1 MTRKRAVI
9 ILILSALPL
18 AICFLA
24 PESEKRI
31 HYRNDAEL
39 NQQLWGPQ

>member
-1 MTRKRAVI
+1 MTCKRAII
-9 ILILSALPL
+9 ILLLSSLPL

-31 HYRNDAEL
+31 HCRKDAEL